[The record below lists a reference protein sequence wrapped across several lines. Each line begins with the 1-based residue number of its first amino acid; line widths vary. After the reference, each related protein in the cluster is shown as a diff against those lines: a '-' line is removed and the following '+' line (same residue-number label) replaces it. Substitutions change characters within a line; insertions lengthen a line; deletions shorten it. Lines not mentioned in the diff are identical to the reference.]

1 MTSNAGA
8 DSREVFLRVPDLIDR
23 WPIGRSS
30 VYRLIKEPDFP
41 PALVLLRE
49 KTGQAR
55 SMGFALSAVT
65 MYEASHMVRLCD
77 LEDGELAKLLGDD
90 GPGEEAA
97 ASASTPQVNSM
108 EVEPTSEEESGSGDE
123 PGVRATPSGRGPRPQ
138 LPPSRRSRRP
148 SREVMA

>member
-1 MTSNAGA
+1 MTSNAA
-8 DSREVFLRVPDLIDR
+8 AVSREAFLRVPDLIDR

-77 LEDGELAKLLGDD
+77 LEDGELAELLGDD
-90 GPGEEAA
+90 DPGDAA

-108 EVEPTSEEESGSGDE
+108 GAEPTSVEESGTGDE
-123 PGVRATPSGRGPRPQ
+123 PGVRPPPSGRGPRPQ

-148 SREVMA
+148 SPEVMG